1 VVNRDEIFESVMDE
15 FVIFNRKYLYK
26 RTMEYLGAVEVSHF
40 NNTPKLNRSKL
51 VLNLTQIGMLY
62 NIQPSMFAK
71 GRFDNNLL
79 DFLSKYR
86 DKISFTILQASGF
99 KKVNNHIGSY
109 YLVRITITNVPSKE
123 RDLIGEFVAN
133 NLDKYSFFTRQ
144 TVSYEKNIDDERVI
158 NIKQLSDP
166 DFIQRRSQYKDLTLL
181 FGY

>member
-1 VVNRDEIFESVMDE
+1 
-15 FVIFNRKYLYK
+15 
-26 RTMEYLGAVEVSHF
+26 MEYLGATEVSRV
-40 NNTPKLNRSKL
+40 NNTSKLKHRPKL

-62 NIQPSMFAK
+62 NIQPSTFAK
-71 GRFDNNLL
+71 GRFDNDLL

-86 DKISFTILQASGF
+86 DRISFTLLERTDF

-109 YLVRITITNVPSKE
+109 YLVRITITNVPSEE
-123 RDLIGEFVAN
+123 RDLIGGFVAN

-144 TVSYEKNIDDERVI
+144 TVSYERNIDDERVI